1 MDRHGLH
8 VQLGGGFEKN
18 SDCRTRDRQLGEG
31 FGEQNQGWGRY
42 QILSYSSLRKWG
54 FHSVKVATGC

>member
-1 MDRHGLH
+1 MDGHGLH

-31 FGEQNQGWGRY
+31 FGEWNQGWGRY
-42 QILSYSSLRKWG
+42 QILS
-54 FHSVKVATGC
+54 